1 MKITIE
7 EQGKDPFVFEG
18 DNAIVSVGTFDKTND
33 EIKNSQ
39 VILVG
44 SYTLLS
50 RMIVG
55 VCARMSIGFNEWI
68 DKRKNAEIFTE
79 AKRDSL
85 AKRRDELQQKMT
97 ELARS
102 NIPEE
107 EMVLEYFQLHHNRE
121 QTITGI
127 KVLDEIIKES
137 EETK

>member
-1 MKITIE
+1 MLELNTIHQGDSLELMKQMDDESVDCIITSPPYW
-7 EQGKDPFVFEG
+7 QKRDYQVEG
-18 DNAIVSVGTFDKTND
+18 QIGLEPDYHDYLT
-33 EIKNSQ
+33 
-39 VILVG
+39 IL
-44 SYTLLS
+44 
-50 RMIVG
+50 I
-55 VCARMSIGFNEWI
+55 
-68 DKRKNAEIFTE
+68 EIFTE